1 LINFDINFLFTITN
15 RRLVMPVDQAVAAT
29 VTAATEATQLAAD
42 ATQVAVDAAQAV
54 TPDHVGSVLD
64 TLVSI
69 GQTLNPAQG
78 TTLAIIVAVLVVVR
92 MVWKKY
98 QASKK

>member
-1 LINFDINFLFTITN
+1 
-15 RRLVMPVDQAVAAT
+15 MPVDQSVDVT
-29 VTAATEATQLAAD
+29 VTTAAGVTQLAAD
-42 ATQVAVDAAQAV
+42 ATQAAVDVAATA

-78 TTLAIIVAVLVVVR
+78 TTLAIVVAVLVVVR

>member
-1 LINFDINFLFTITN
+1 
-15 RRLVMPVDQAVAAT
+15 MPVDSTPAVSAAVDAT
-29 VTAATEATQLAAD
+29 VTVTQ
-42 ATQVAVDAAQAV
+42 TAVDVAQSATPEAV
-54 TPDHVGSVLD
+54 DHVGSVLD

-78 TTLAIIVAVLVVVR
+78 TTLAIIVAVLVVAR

-98 QASKK
+98 KASKK

>member
-1 LINFDINFLFTITN
+1 
-15 RRLVMPVDQAVAAT
+15 MPVDPTPVVSTALDVTTT
-29 VTAATEATQLAAD
+29 VTQT
-42 ATQVAVDAAQAV
+42 AVDVAQSATPEAV
-54 TPDHVGSVLD
+54 DHVGSILD

-78 TTLAIIVAVLVVVR
+78 TTLAIIVAVLVVAR
-92 MVWKKY
+92 MAWKKY

>member
-1 LINFDINFLFTITN
+1 
-15 RRLVMPVDQAVAAT
+15 MPVDQAVEVT
-29 VTAATEATQLAAD
+29 VVASAEATQLAAD
-42 ATQVAVDAAQAV
+42 ATQAAVDSAAAV
-54 TPDHVGSVLD
+54 TPDHIGSVLD

-78 TTLAIIVAVLVVVR
+78 TTLAIIVAVLVVAR

>member
-1 LINFDINFLFTITN
+1 
-15 RRLVMPVDQAVAAT
+15 MPVDSTPAVSAAVDAT
-29 VTAATEATQLAAD
+29 VTVTQ
-42 ATQVAVDAAQAV
+42 TAVDVAQSATPEAV
-54 TPDHVGSVLD
+54 DHVGSVLD

-78 TTLAIIVAVLVVVR
+78 TTLAIIVAVLVVAR